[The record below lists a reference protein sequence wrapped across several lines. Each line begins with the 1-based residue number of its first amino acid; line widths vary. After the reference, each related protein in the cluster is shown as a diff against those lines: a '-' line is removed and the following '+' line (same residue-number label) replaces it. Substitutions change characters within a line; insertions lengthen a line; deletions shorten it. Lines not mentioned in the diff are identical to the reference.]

1 MRPVCSDSTSSLVR
15 ILRRSLGGDLLSGLS
30 QQTPHR
36 QIGDL
41 PDGLFIVDD
50 DGLAVVILLV
60 VVGEVLIDFGAGP
73 TVESVAPTSAG

>member
-1 MRPVCSDSTSSLVR
+1 MTFSTNCSASNNASRAIVSV
-15 ILRRSLGGDLLSGLS
+15 SACSSGLS

-41 PDGLFIVDD
+41 PDPSFIVDD